1 MVDDLLPYYNRELV
15 YLRKLAGEFA
25 EANPKVAGRLRL
37 SADAVDDPHVARLI
51 EAFAYLNA
59 RIRLKLDDDFP
70 ELTDALLG
78 TLYPHY
84 LAPIPSMT
92 IAQFQPAPDMDGSF
106 TLPAGVELD
115 TEPVAGEPCRYRTC
129 YPVDLWPIGLETVRL
144 TGLPLVA
151 PQNPRA
157 SRAVASLRLT
167 LKCLADGVTFT
178 QLAPDRLRFFLS
190 GQPQQVYP
198 LYELL
203 FCNVVSVALADG
215 VNDPEPVILDPTC
228 IQPVGFAGDE
238 GMLPYPARSLPGYR
252 LLTEFFTFPEK
263 FLFFDLVG
271 LSAKTLI
278 EAGERMEVF
287 IYLDRGS
294 SDLERNLGAENLLLG
309 CAPLV
314 NLFRQRAEP
323 IELTQTEFEYRV
335 VPDARRPAALEV
347 YSIDSVRATS
357 PSGEQRT
364 FLPFYDVKHAA
375 DTRARQAF
383 WYPSRRVSGQRDP
396 GTDVYLSIVDL
407 DFDPA
412 TPADWV
418 LSIETTC
425 VNRDLPGQLPFG
437 GGHPHLKLTEGAA
450 AIAAIRCV
458 TAPTGTLRPSAGNRA
473 RWRILSH
480 LTLNHLSLAD
490 DELGPDVLRE
500 VLRLYDFRDSPET
513 RAIIDG
519 VAGVSHRR
527 TVARAPGHAFTAFC
541 RGLEVTVEFDATA
554 FAGGGVYLLAAV
566 LERFMALYGSIN
578 AFTQMVAKIKGR
590 PGILKRWPPRAGDQP
605 LL

>member
-84 LAPIPSMT
+84 LAPIPSMS

-106 TLPAGVELD
+106 TLSAGAELD

-203 FCNVVSVALADG
+203 FSNVVSVALADG
-215 VNDPEPVILDPTC
+215 VNDPDPVILDPTC
-228 IQPVGFAGDE
+228 IQPVGFASDE

-294 SDLERNLGAENLLLG
+294 SDLERNLGPENLLLG
-309 CAPLV
+309 CTPLV

-323 IELTQTEFEYRV
+323 IELTQTDFEYRV

-396 GTDVYLSIVDL
+396 GTDVHLSIVDL

-412 TPADWV
+412 APADWV

-480 LTLNHLSLAD
+480 LTLNHLSLTD
-490 DELGPDVLRE
+490 DELGPDALRE

-527 TVARAPGHAFTAFC
+527 TVARAPGHAVTAFC